1 MNSTTIR
8 ADIVQ
13 RAGEL
18 ACLMALA
25 CELSRRADGE
35 GDQGAGWK
43 LRALLSATKL
53 HADALHDAIGHAGGA
68 E

>member
-1 MNSTTIR
+1 
-8 ADIVQ
+8 
-13 RAGEL
+13 
-18 ACLMALA
+18 MALA